1 MIPDP
6 LSSMNTPQILING
19 FVGITGST
27 VAVVSTFQEQLD
39 WSVRFSASCV
49 GLAIALISLYRAIGR
64 RIKRR

>member
-6 LSSMNTPQILING
+6 LSSMNTPQILINA

>member
-1 MIPDP
+1 
-6 LSSMNTPQILING
+6 MNTPQILLNG
-19 FVGITGST
+19 LVGITGST